1 MDLILI
7 TGMPGS
13 GKTEVADE
21 FGKAGVPAIV
31 MGDVIRTETRRRGL
45 EPDSINTKS
54 VMLDMR
60 QENGPGAVAKR
71 CVSKLNGLESNIAAI
86 EGCRSLSEVEVFEE
100 YAESV
105 KILCVHASPSTRFKR
120 LQNRG
125 RKDAPLDWES
135 FKERDLRE
143 ISVGLGG
150 VIALSDIMLVN
161 EGTIDEI
168 HNSVKEQVE
177 VLKLS

>member
-21 FGKAGVPAIV
+21 INNAGIPVIV
-31 MGDVIRTETRRRGL
+31 MGDVIRAETRHRGL

-60 QENGPGAVAKR
+60 QQDGPGAVAKR
-71 CVSKLNGLESNIAAI
+71 CISQLEETKSNLIAV
-86 EGCRSLSEVEVFEE
+86 EGCRSLSEVEVFEDF
-100 YAESV
+100 AENV
-105 KILCVHASPSTRFKR
+105 TTLCVHASPSTRFKR
-120 LQNRG
+120 LQERG
-125 RKDAPLDWES
+125 RKDAPLDRES
-135 FKERDLRE
+135 FRERDLRE

-161 EGTIDEI
+161 EGTLEELRSLVRNKIEGA
-168 HNSVKEQVE
+168 
-177 VLKLS
+177 

>member
-7 TGMPGS
+7 AGMPGS

-21 FGKAGVPAIV
+21 FSKAGIPVIT

-60 QENGPGAVAKR
+60 QKDGPGAVAKR
-71 CVSKLNGLESNIAAI
+71 CIPKLDELESNIATI
-86 EGCRSLSEVEVFEE
+86 EGCRSLSEVEVFEDYSE
-100 YAESV
+100 TV

-120 LQNRG
+120 LRERD

-135 FKERDLRE
+135 FRERDLRE

-168 HNSVKEQVE
+168 RNLTQEKIE
-177 VLKLS
+177 VFKSS